1 MAKKP
6 EILHEQRS
14 VEYDKD
20 HWTLLEGLRSRAL
33 LIMEALESA
42 GVRSFVYGSV
52 ARGDVTRNSDVDIVV
67 PYTISSYKVEVAL
80 TGVVR
85 RELAQATPSM
95 VLKAHI
101 YLENDTCVSFPLFKM
116 RPREL
121 EFYKWGGQVGVEEI
135 QNGVRV
141 HGVDKRLLLIEPTA
155 AGHIESGV
163 VGHESE
169 VAKRLGV
176 GIGIAQERV
185 RVLMRRDSI
194 GRTGIYRTHVL
205 SQTESFE
212 EVAKTLRD
220 TDPAL
225 RRTVLRREK

>member
-6 EILHEQRS
+6 EILHERRF
-14 VEYDKD
+14 VEYDRD
-20 HWTLLEGLRSRAL
+20 HWALLERLRSRAL
-33 LIMEALESA
+33 QIMQALEAA

-52 ARGDVTRNSDVDIVV
+52 ARGDVSRNSDVDIVV

-80 TGVVR
+80 TGVTR

-95 VLKAHI
+95 VLKGHI

-116 RPREL
+116 KPREL
-121 EFYKWGGQVGVEEI
+121 EFYKWGGQVGIEEI
-135 QNGVRV
+135 QKGVRV

-155 AGHIESGV
+155 AGHTESGV
-163 VGHESE
+163 VGHETE
-169 VAKRLGV
+169 VAKKLGV
-176 GIGIAQERV
+176 GVGIAQERV
-185 RVLMRRDSI
+185 RVLMRRDTI

>member
-1 MAKKP
+1 
-6 EILHEQRS
+6 
-14 VEYDKD
+14 
-20 HWTLLEGLRSRAL
+20 
-33 LIMEALESA
+33 
-42 GVRSFVYGSV
+42 
-52 ARGDVTRNSDVDIVV
+52 VDIVV

-80 TGVVR
+80 TGVIR

-95 VLKAHI
+95 VLKGHI
-101 YLENDTCVSFPLFKM
+101 YLDNDTCISFPLFKM
-116 RPREL
+116 KPREL
-121 EFYKWGGQVGVEEI
+121 EFYKWGGQVDVEGI

-141 HGVDKRLLLIEPTA
+141 HGVDKRLLLIEPTT

-169 VAKRLGV
+169 VAKKLGV

>member
-1 MAKKP
+1 LAKKP
-6 EILHEQRS
+6 EILHERRS
-14 VEYDKD
+14 VEYDRD
-20 HWTLLEGLRSRAL
+20 HWALLERLRSRAL
-33 LIMEALESA
+33 QIMQALEAA

-52 ARGDVTRNSDVDIVV
+52 ARGDVSRNSDVDIVV

-80 TGVVR
+80 TGVTR

-95 VLKAHI
+95 VLKGHI

-116 RPREL
+116 KPREL
-121 EFYKWGGQVGVEEI
+121 EFYKWGGQVGIEEI
-135 QNGVRV
+135 QKGVRV

-155 AGHIESGV
+155 AGHTESGV
-163 VGHESE
+163 VGHETE
-169 VAKRLGV
+169 VAKKLGV
-176 GIGIAQERV
+176 GVGIAQERV
-185 RVLMRRDSI
+185 RVMMRRDTI

>member
-6 EILHEQRS
+6 EILHERRS
-14 VEYDKD
+14 VEYDRD
-20 HWTLLEGLRSRAL
+20 HWALLERLRSRAL
-33 LIMEALESA
+33 QIMQALEAA

-52 ARGDVTRNSDVDIVV
+52 ARGDVSRNSDVDIVV

-80 TGVVR
+80 TGVTR

-95 VLKAHI
+95 VLKGHI

-116 RPREL
+116 KPREL
-121 EFYKWGGQVGVEEI
+121 EFYKWGGQVGIEEI
-135 QNGVRV
+135 QKGVRV

-155 AGHIESGV
+155 AGHTESGV
-163 VGHESE
+163 VGHETE
-169 VAKRLGV
+169 VAKKLGV
-176 GIGIAQERV
+176 GVGIAQERV
-185 RVLMRRDSI
+185 RVLMRRDTI